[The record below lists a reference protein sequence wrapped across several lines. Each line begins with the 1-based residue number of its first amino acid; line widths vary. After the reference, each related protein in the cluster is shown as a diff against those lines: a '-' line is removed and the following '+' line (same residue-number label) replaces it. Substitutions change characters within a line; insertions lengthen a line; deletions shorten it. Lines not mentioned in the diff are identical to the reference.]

1 MEELK
6 VGRRARGTTTGRPI
20 LVLLDALGRR
30 GALRLLWELRDGRQ
44 LTFRALVTACESN
57 PGALNTRLRELRELH
72 LVDHGGG
79 GYHLTPHGLA
89 LVEVLAPL
97 NKWANKWAATSTST
111 SSPSH

>member
-6 VGRRARGTTTGRPI
+6 VGHPARGTTTGRPI
-20 LVLLDALGRR
+20 LVLFDALGRR
-30 GALRLLWELRDGRQ
+30 GALRLLWELRDGRR

-72 LVDHGGG
+72 LVEHGGG
-79 GYHLTPHGLA
+79 GYHLTAHGLA
-89 LVEVLAPL
+89 LVEALGPL
-97 NKWANKWAATSTST
+97 NRWADQWAAT